1 MYCPFCQHK
10 ETKVVD
16 SRLFDG
22 GVKVRR
28 RRQCLACDERF
39 TTHEAI
45 EIAMPRVVKNDKS
58 QCLFDESKIRSGII
72 KALEKRPVDIETVDA
87 VVNHVVLAMRDLGER
102 VVTTQQIGEAVMTQ
116 LRDIDQVAYVRFAS
130 VYRSFE
136 DLQAFDRAIQ
146 TLKGDPHEQT
156 VTTD

>member
-1 MYCPFCQHK
+1 MHCPFCQHK

-28 RRQCLACDERF
+28 RRQCMDCDERF

-45 EIAMPRVVKNDKS
+45 EITMPRVVKNDHS
-58 QCLFDESKIRSGII
+58 QCVFNEAKIRSGIL

-87 VVNHVVLAMRDLGER
+87 AVNQVVTAMRDLGER
-102 VVTTQQIGEAVMTQ
+102 EVTTQQIGEAVMMQ

-130 VYRSFE
+130 VYRSFQ
-136 DLQAFDRAIQ
+136 DLQAFDQAIQ
-146 TLKGDPHEQT
+146 TLKDDSHE
-156 VTTD
+156 

>member
-1 MYCPFCQHK
+1 MYCPFCHHK

-28 RRQCLACDERF
+28 RRQCLVCGERF
-39 TTHEAI
+39 TTHESI
-45 EIAMPRVVKNDKS
+45 EISMPRVVKNDNS
-58 QCLFDESKIRSGII
+58 QCSFDESKIRSGII
-72 KALEKRPVDIETVDA
+72 KALEKRPVSIETVDA
-87 VVNHVVLAMRDLGER
+87 AVNHVVMRMRDLGER
-102 VVTTQQIGEAVMTQ
+102 VITTQQIGEAVMGQ

-136 DLQAFDRAIQ
+136 DIQAFDQAIQ
-146 TLKGDPHEQT
+146 TLKGDPHE
-156 VTTD
+156 